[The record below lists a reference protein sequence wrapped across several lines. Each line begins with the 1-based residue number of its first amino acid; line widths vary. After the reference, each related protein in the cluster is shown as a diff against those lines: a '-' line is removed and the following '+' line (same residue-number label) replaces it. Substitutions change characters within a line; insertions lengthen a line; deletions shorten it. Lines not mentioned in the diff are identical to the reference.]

1 MKILHI
7 TNSLSEGGVESF
19 LLNLLPRLREK
30 GYAVELLVLNRNS
43 VSMKKVFEDN
53 GIKVNIGKYN
63 SLYNPFNVFV
73 LRKYLTY
80 YDIIHVHLW
89 PAQLYISLGK
99 VLSHSHAK
107 FITTEHNNFNK
118 RRNFKA
124 YRFIEQWMYNQFDI
138 IVGVCETSRFNLLK
152 WIRHSQ
158 VVAIPNAIQWEVFNK
173 AKPFEKNEL
182 GLPHSSFMITMTARF
197 FSQKDQPTLIRALS
211 LLPSDIHVVFVG
223 SGESIFECKALAT
236 ELGLS
241 ERIHFLGRRTDVNRI
256 LKTSDLCVLS
266 THYEGLPISV
276 IEYMSA
282 GKAVVATD
290 VDGIRELIS
299 DDCLAKPN
307 SFEDM
312 ALKIRRLYEDRQL
325 LNRISEQNLLNSLQ
339 YNIEEMV
346 NQYNYI
352 YNKVYNG

>member
-1 MKILHI
+1 M
-7 TNSLSEGGVESF
+7 
-19 LLNLLPRLREK
+19 
-30 GYAVELLVLNRNS
+30 
-43 VSMKKVFEDN
+43 
-53 GIKVNIGKYN
+53 
-63 SLYNPFNVFV
+63 
-73 LRKYLTY
+73 
-80 YDIIHVHLW
+80 
-89 PAQLYISLGK
+89 
-99 VLSHSHAK
+99 
-107 FITTEHNNFNK
+107 
-118 RRNFKA
+118 
-124 YRFIEQWMYNQFDI
+124 
-138 IVGVCETSRFNLLK
+138 
-152 WIRHSQ
+152 
-158 VVAIPNAIQWEVFNK
+158 FNK

-312 ALKIRRLYEDRQL
+312 ALKIRRLYGDRQL
-325 LNRISEQNLLNSLQ
+325 LNRISEQNLLNSFQ

>member
-7 TNSLSEGGVESF
+7 TNRLSEGGVESF
-19 LLNLLPRLREK
+19 LLNLLPQLKVNGHE
-30 GYAVELLVLNRNS
+30 VELLVLNKEAI
-43 VSMKKVFEDN
+43 SMKTIFEDR
-53 GIKVNIGKYN
+53 GIKVYVGRYAN
-63 SLYNPFNVFV
+63 LYNPLNIF
-73 LRKYLTY
+73 LLKKYILH
-80 YDIIHVHLW
+80 YDIIHTHLW
-89 PAQLYISLGK
+89 PAQLYISIGK
-99 VLSHSHAK
+99 LLSHSSAK

-118 RRNFKA
+118 RRRFDF
-124 YRFIEQWMYNQFDI
+124 YRFIEQWMYNQFDVI
-138 IVGVCETSRFNLLK
+138 IGVCETSRCNLLK
-152 WIRHSQ
+152 WIRHPY
-158 VVAIPNAIQWEVFNK
+158 VIIIPNGIQCELFNG
-173 AKPFEKNEL
+173 AKPFDKKDL
-182 GLPHSSFMITMTARF
+182 GLPSSSFMITMTARF
-197 FSQKDQPTLIRALS
+197 FKQKDHSTLIKAAS
-211 LLPSDIHVVFVG
+211 LLPPDIHIVFVG
-223 SGESIFECKALAT
+223 SGESILECKALAT
-236 ELGLS
+236 ELGIS

-312 ALKIRRLYEDRQL
+312 ALKIRRLYEDKQL
-325 LNRISEQNLLNSLQ
+325 LNRTSEQNLLNSLQ